1 MWRRRYTSLVPTK
14 DGRMQAR
21 EFLFY
26 VEDLVMA
33 SLPDGVPRPQRKVM
47 WTILQLSW
55 DNPAAHIELQ
65 PQPSRSLIE
74 LGLHFE
80 ASAEENEAWA
90 QRLIE
95 RSDDI
100 QASLGAD
107 WEFEEWTASWRR
119 LHRTYRLE
127 RLTGELGREVAA
139 EMTKAVTLLWP
150 FAVVGAPSPKTASPS
165 RPVHNR
171 HRAHARR

>member
-1 MWRRRYTSLVPTK
+1 V
-14 DGRMQAR
+14 
-21 EFLFY
+21 
-26 VEDLVMA
+26 
-33 SLPDGVPRPQRKVM
+33 
-47 WTILQLSW
+47 
-55 DNPAAHIELQ
+55 
-65 PQPSRSLIE
+65 IE

-80 ASAEENEAWA
+80 ASAEENEAWS

-95 RSDDI
+95 RADDI
-100 QASLGAD
+100 HVTLPE

-119 LHRTYRLE
+119 LHRTYALE

-139 EMTKAVTLLWP
+139 EMAKAVAFLWP
-150 FAVVGAPSPKTASPS
+150 FAMVGAPSPKAASPS